1 MLHYVHVGNK
11 KSPNTLLF
19 VHGSG
24 CNLKIF
30 GELEKYLED
39 YNCIL
44 LDLKGHG
51 ESKGQ
56 CPSTVYGY
64 IDNVANFITN
74 SEVTKHQKNIT
85 LIGYSMGGAIVLG
98 VALKK
103 LPNVRK
109 VVSLSGGARFDKLDK
124 DFMEKIYHNQLD
136 NNYLLECIGGIDNPL
151 SEKYFETLEKDPD
164 IMINDL
170 IACKLID
177 LVDNLKNIDIPVKAI
192 VAKDELL
199 TLVEYSEI
207 IKKEVENSELKIF
220 ETGKHFLLVVN
231 AKGVV
236 EEIKNFI

>member
-74 SEVTKHQKNIT
+74 SEVTKHQK
-85 LIGYSMGGAIVLG
+85 
-98 VALKK
+98 
-103 LPNVRK
+103 
-109 VVSLSGGARFDKLDK
+109 
-124 DFMEKIYHNQLD
+124 
-136 NNYLLECIGGIDNPL
+136 
-151 SEKYFETLEKDPD
+151 KYYFNW
-164 IMINDL
+164 I
-170 IACKLID
+170 
-177 LVDNLKNIDIPVKAI
+177 
-192 VAKDELL
+192 
-199 TLVEYSEI
+199 
-207 IKKEVENSELKIF
+207 
-220 ETGKHFLLVVN
+220 
-231 AKGVV
+231 
-236 EEIKNFI
+236 